1 MHRAPNSRS
10 VTDPPRRY
18 AIRTG
23 AAVAIEGALSITL
36 LVAAFAAI
44 MDIVQ
49 SVQLTNRVERVA
61 WAIARSN
68 AMEPAPAATADDLRA
83 RIETVIEAEV
93 GGSFDPENFRVDVT
107 AYQTAAGLA
116 NGTPSSLPSARL
128 GGDPGDMVVVRV
140 RYGPPDP
147 RGFQRLLGGNTIDA
161 LAVACNEAGLED

>member
-1 MHRAPNSRS
+1 MHRLPNSRS
-10 VTDPPRRY
+10 VTAPPRRY

-23 AAVAIEGALSITL
+23 AAVAIEGALSVTL

-44 MDIVQ
+44 MEIVQ
-49 SVQLTNRVERVA
+49 SVQLINRVERVA

-68 AMEPAPAATADDLRA
+68 AMESAPAATADALRA

-93 GGSFDPENFRVDVT
+93 RGSLDLKNFRVDVT

-116 NGTPSSLPSARL
+116 NGTPSSFPSARL
-128 GGDPGDMVVVRV
+128 GGDPDDMVVVRV

-147 RGFQRLLGGNTIDA
+147 RGFRRLLGGDTVDA
-161 LAVACNEAGLED
+161 LAVARNEAELED